1 MPSDHKSRPPMRRK
15 SGGGPSRGRGQRPS
29 SNRLNE
35 LLEMGIPRRFAQQI
49 AAGQRELNE
58 VLQEMAQHD
67 RVDKLVEQH
76 EIPRSLAVQVVL
88 GHADL
93 DAYLAKRRRHAY
105 RDEVGA
111 RSVFEEAV
119 SSGDTYTFA
128 LLGRKF
134 STVKVLAAERFELRV
149 QDHGGGEPEA
159 LHKLTVKLA
168 YRAEDRKAARKAISQ
183 DKAFKGVVAEPAWRI
198 QDRYHCPD
206 KLLFPWLEA
215 GTRLVFT
222 TVEGD
227 RVTGSVAWFSR
238 YEIGVSVRD
247 AELVM
252 LRHALASVR
261 ED

>member
-1 MPSDHKSRPPMRRK
+1 MPYDRK
-15 SGGGPSRGRGQRPS
+15 SKAPPHRKSAGGPPRARPDRAS
-29 SNRLNE
+29 KKRLEE
-35 LLEMGIPRRFAQQI
+35 LIGMGIPRRFAQQI

-58 VLQEMAQHD
+58 VLQEMAQQD
-67 RVDKLVEQH
+67 RVEKLIEQH
-76 EIPRSLAVQVVL
+76 DIPRSLAVQVVL

-111 RSVFEEAV
+111 RSIFDEAV
-119 SSGDTYTFA
+119 SSGDTYSLA
-128 LLGRKF
+128 LLGRKLR
-134 STVKVLAAERFELRV
+134 SSKVLASDRYELQI
-149 QDHGGGEPEA
+149 QDHGGGDPET

-183 DKAFKGVVAEPAWRI
+183 DKAYKGVVAEPAWRI

-206 KLLFPWLEA
+206 KRLFPWLEA

-227 RVTGSVAWFSR
+227 RVTGTVSWFSR
-238 YEIGVSVRD
+238 YEIGVTARD
-247 AELVM
+247 VELV
-252 LRHALASVR
+252 LFRHALASVR